1 MVRVVMVVA
10 AAARRPQHG
19 RAPGSNYRPGTSPAG
34 GAAVGRVYENLLMS
48 DQDTIWALYF
58 RTNWPAGFRASRHRD
73 ALLPTNMALGVLLAL
88 HASSVNP

>member
-58 RTNWPAGFRASRHRD
+58 RKNWPAHRD